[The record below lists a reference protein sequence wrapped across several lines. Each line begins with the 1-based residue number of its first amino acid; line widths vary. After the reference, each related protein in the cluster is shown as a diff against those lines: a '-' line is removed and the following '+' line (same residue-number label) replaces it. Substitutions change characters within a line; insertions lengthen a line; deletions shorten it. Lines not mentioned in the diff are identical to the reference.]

1 MSDDTMLDDSS
12 QVESSEVEES
22 TSTASTQPETTHD
35 IIGRELDKLET
46 PEETEKPEEK
56 APEEPKPV
64 SAERSPWKSWKAEA
78 AKVLEKLPE
87 ETQKYI
93 IERETQFHKGIEQY
107 KEAANYAKTIDRA
120 ISPYKDYMSNLG
132 VTPDVAFT
140 NLLKTE
146 HTLRMGTY
154 QEKAEMLQ
162 KLAHDYQIDMNALAG
177 VPYDP
182 NMHNLKA
189 QLEYTQS
196 QLQASNN
203 FRQSQEDVQIQSAID
218 EFAQSHEHFTDVQAT
233 MADLLERGF
242 ANDLDDAYAKAI
254 RLDDNVFN
262 KTIAQQ
268 QGGVNRQT
276 LEQANQAAQAAKAA
290 AVSVKGAPAGVTRS
304 VTPASTEDAVRQ
316 AMRLH
321 GL

>member
-1 MSDDTMLDDSS
+1 MSEDTMLDDSS
-12 QVESSEVEES
+12 EVVEEVAESSE
-22 TSTASTQPETTHD
+22 PETTHD
-35 IIGRELDKLET
+35 IIEKEFDKLE
-46 PEETEKPEEK
+46 
-56 APEEPKPV
+56 APEEVEEVKEVKV
-64 SAERSPWKSWKAEA
+64 SPERSPWKSWKADA
-78 AKVLEKLPE
+78 AKVMEKLPE
-87 ETQKYI
+87 EAQKYI
-93 IERETQFHKGIEQY
+93 IERQDQFHKGIEQY

-162 KLAHDYQIDMNALAG
+162 KLAHDYQIDMNSLAG

-196 QLQASNN
+196 QLQASQN
-203 FRQSQEDVQIQSAID
+203 FRQSQEDVQIQSTID

-242 ANDLDDAYAKAI
+242 ANDLNDAYAKAV
-254 RLDDNVFN
+254 RLDDNLFN
-262 KTIAQQ
+262 KTVAQQ
-268 QGGVNRQT
+268 QGGANRQN
-276 LEQANQAAQAAKAA
+276 LVQANQAAQAAKAA

-304 VTPASTEDAVRQ
+304 VMPASTEDAVRQ

>member
-1 MSDDTMLDDSS
+1 MSEDTMLDDSS
-12 QVESSEVEES
+12 EVVEEVAESSE
-22 TSTASTQPETTHD
+22 PETTHD
-35 IIGRELDKLET
+35 IIEKEFDKLE
-46 PEETEKPEEK
+46 
-56 APEEPKPV
+56 APEEVEEVEEVKV
-64 SAERSPWKSWKAEA
+64 SPERSPWKSWKADA
-78 AKVLEKLPE
+78 AKVMEKLPE
-87 ETQKYI
+87 EAQKYI
-93 IERETQFHKGIEQY
+93 IERQDQFHKGIEQY

-162 KLAHDYQIDMNALAG
+162 KLAHDYQIDMNSLAG

-182 NMHNLKA
+182 NMHNLKS

-196 QLQASNN
+196 QLQASQN
-203 FRQSQEDVQIQSAID
+203 FRQSQEDVQIQSTID

-242 ANDLDDAYAKAI
+242 ANDLNDAYAKAV
-254 RLDDNVFN
+254 RLDDNLFN
-262 KTIAQQ
+262 KTVAQQ
-268 QGGVNRQT
+268 QGGANRQN
-276 LEQANQAAQAAKAA
+276 LVQANQAAQAAKAA

-304 VTPASTEDAVRQ
+304 VMPASTEDAVRQ

>member
-1 MSDDTMLDDSS
+1 MSEDTMLDDSS
-12 QVESSEVEES
+12 EVVEEVAESSE
-22 TSTASTQPETTHD
+22 PETTHD
-35 IIGRELDKLET
+35 IIEKELDKLE
-46 PEETEKPEEK
+46 
-56 APEEPKPV
+56 APEEVEAPKEVEV
-64 SAERSPWKSWKAEA
+64 SPERSPWKSWKADA
-78 AKVLEKLPE
+78 AKVMEKLPE
-87 ETQKYI
+87 EAQKYI
-93 IERETQFHKGIEQY
+93 IERQDQFHKGIEQY

-146 HTLRMGTY
+146 HTLRMGSY

-162 KLAHDYQIDMNALAG
+162 KLAHDYQIDMNSLAG

-182 NMHNLKA
+182 NMHNLKS

-196 QLQASNN
+196 QLQASQN
-203 FRQSQEDVQIQSAID
+203 FRQSQEDVQIQSTID

-262 KTIAQQ
+262 KTVAQQ
-268 QGGVNRQT
+268 QSGVNRQN
-276 LEQANQAAQAAKAA
+276 LVQANQAAQAAKAA

-304 VTPASTEDAVRQ
+304 VMPASTEDAVRQ

>member
-1 MSDDTMLDDSS
+1 MSEDTMLDDSS
-12 QVESSEVEES
+12 EVVEEVAESSE
-22 TSTASTQPETTHD
+22 PETTHD
-35 IIGRELDKLET
+35 IIEKEFDKLE
-46 PEETEKPEEK
+46 
-56 APEEPKPV
+56 APEEVEEVEEVKV
-64 SAERSPWKSWKAEA
+64 SPERSPWKSWKADA
-78 AKVLEKLPE
+78 AKVMEKLPE
-87 ETQKYI
+87 EAQKYI
-93 IERETQFHKGIEQY
+93 IERQDQFHKGIEQY

-146 HTLRMGTY
+146 HTLRMGSY

-162 KLAHDYQIDMNALAG
+162 KLAHDYQIDMNSLAG

-196 QLQASNN
+196 QLQASQN
-203 FRQSQEDVQIQSAID
+203 FRQSQEDVQIQSTID

-242 ANDLDDAYAKAI
+242 ANDLNDAYAKAV
-254 RLDDNVFN
+254 RLDDNLFN
-262 KTIAQQ
+262 KTVAQQ
-268 QGGVNRQT
+268 QGGANRQN
-276 LEQANQAAQAAKAA
+276 LVQANQAAQAAKAA

-304 VTPASTEDAVRQ
+304 VMPASTEDAVRQ

>member
-1 MSDDTMLDDSS
+1 MSEDTMLDDSS
-12 QVESSEVEES
+12 EVVEEVAESSE
-22 TSTASTQPETTHD
+22 PETTHD
-35 IIGRELDKLET
+35 IIEKEFDKLE
-46 PEETEKPEEK
+46 
-56 APEEPKPV
+56 APEEVEEVEEVKV
-64 SAERSPWKSWKAEA
+64 SPERSPWKSWKADA
-78 AKVLEKLPE
+78 AKVMEKLPE
-87 ETQKYI
+87 EAQKYI
-93 IERETQFHKGIEQY
+93 IERQDQFHKGIEQY

-146 HTLRMGTY
+146 HTLRMGSY

-162 KLAHDYQIDMNALAG
+162 KLAHDYQIDMNSLAG

-182 NMHNLKA
+182 NMHNLKS

-196 QLQASNN
+196 QLQASQN
-203 FRQSQEDVQIQSAID
+203 FRQSQEDVQIQSTID

-242 ANDLDDAYAKAI
+242 ANDLNDAYAKAV
-254 RLDDNVFN
+254 RLDDNLFN
-262 KTIAQQ
+262 KTVAQQ
-268 QGGVNRQT
+268 QGGANRQN
-276 LEQANQAAQAAKAA
+276 LVQANQAAQAAKAA

-304 VTPASTEDAVRQ
+304 VMPASTEDAVRQ

>member
-1 MSDDTMLDDSS
+1 MSEDTMLDDSS
-12 QVESSEVEES
+12 EVVEEVAESSE
-22 TSTASTQPETTHD
+22 PETTHD
-35 IIGRELDKLET
+35 IIEKEFDKLEA
-46 PEETEKPEEK
+46 PDAPEEK
-56 APEEPKPV
+56 VEEVV
-64 SAERSPWKSWKAEA
+64 SPERSPWKSWKADA
-78 AKVLEKLPE
+78 AKVMEKLPE
-87 ETQKYI
+87 EAQKYI
-93 IERETQFHKGIEQY
+93 IERQDQFHKGIEQY

-162 KLAHDYQIDMNALAG
+162 KLAHDYQIDMNSLAG

-182 NMHNLKA
+182 NMHNLKS

-196 QLQASNN
+196 QLQASQN
-203 FRQSQEDVQIQSAID
+203 FRQSQEDVQIQSTID

-242 ANDLDDAYAKAI
+242 ANDLNDAYAKAV
-254 RLDDNVFN
+254 RLDDNLFN
-262 KTIAQQ
+262 KTVAQQ
-268 QGGVNRQT
+268 QGGANRQN
-276 LEQANQAAQAAKAA
+276 LVQANQAAQAAKAA

-304 VTPASTEDAVRQ
+304 VMPASTEDAVRQ

>member
-1 MSDDTMLDDSS
+1 MSEDTMLDDSS
-12 QVESSEVEES
+12 EVVEEVAESSE
-22 TSTASTQPETTHD
+22 PETTHD
-35 IIGRELDKLET
+35 IIEKEFDKLE
-46 PEETEKPEEK
+46 
-56 APEEPKPV
+56 APEEVEEVKEVKV
-64 SAERSPWKSWKAEA
+64 SPERSPWKSWKADA
-78 AKVLEKLPE
+78 AKVMEKLPE
-87 ETQKYI
+87 EAQKYI
-93 IERETQFHKGIEQY
+93 IERQDQFHKGIEQY

-146 HTLRMGTY
+146 HTLRMGSY

-162 KLAHDYQIDMNALAG
+162 KLAHDYQIDMNSLAG

-182 NMHNLKA
+182 NMHNLKS

-196 QLQASNN
+196 QLQASQN
-203 FRQSQEDVQIQSAID
+203 FRQSQEDVQIQSTID

-242 ANDLDDAYAKAI
+242 ANDLDDAYAKAV
-254 RLDDNVFN
+254 RLDDNLFN
-262 KTIAQQ
+262 KTVAQQ
-268 QGGVNRQT
+268 QGGANRQN
-276 LEQANQAAQAAKAA
+276 LVQANQAAQAAKAA

-304 VTPASTEDAVRQ
+304 VMPASTEDAVRQ

>member
-1 MSDDTMLDDSS
+1 MSEDTMLDDSS
-12 QVESSEVEES
+12 EVVEEVAESSE
-22 TSTASTQPETTHD
+22 PETTHD
-35 IIGRELDKLET
+35 IIEKEFDKLE
-46 PEETEKPEEK
+46 
-56 APEEPKPV
+56 APEEVEAPKEVEV
-64 SAERSPWKSWKAEA
+64 SPERSPWKSWKADA
-78 AKVLEKLPE
+78 AKVMEKLPE
-87 ETQKYI
+87 EAQKYI
-93 IERETQFHKGIEQY
+93 IERQDQFHKGIEQY

-162 KLAHDYQIDMNALAG
+162 KLAHDYQIDMNSLAG

-182 NMHNLKA
+182 NMHNLKS

-196 QLQASNN
+196 QLQASQN
-203 FRQSQEDVQIQSAID
+203 FRQSQEDVQIQSTID

-262 KTIAQQ
+262 KTVAQQ
-268 QGGVNRQT
+268 QSGVNRQN
-276 LEQANQAAQAAKAA
+276 LVQANQAAQAAKAA

-304 VTPASTEDAVRQ
+304 VMPASTEDAVRQ

>member
-1 MSDDTMLDDSS
+1 MSEDTMLDDSS
-12 QVESSEVEES
+12 EVVEEVAESSE
-22 TSTASTQPETTHD
+22 PETTHD
-35 IIGRELDKLET
+35 IIEKELDKLE
-46 PEETEKPEEK
+46 
-56 APEEPKPV
+56 APEEVEAPKEVEV
-64 SAERSPWKSWKAEA
+64 SPERSPWKSWKADA
-78 AKVLEKLPE
+78 AKVMEKLPE
-87 ETQKYI
+87 EAQKYI
-93 IERETQFHKGIEQY
+93 IERQDQFHKGIEQY

-162 KLAHDYQIDMNALAG
+162 KLAHDYQIDMNSLAG

-182 NMHNLKA
+182 NMHNLKS

-196 QLQASNN
+196 QLQASQN
-203 FRQSQEDVQIQSAID
+203 FRQSQEDVQIQSTID

-262 KTIAQQ
+262 KTVAQQ
-268 QGGVNRQT
+268 QSGVNRQN
-276 LEQANQAAQAAKAA
+276 LVQANQAAQAAKAA

-304 VTPASTEDAVRQ
+304 VMPASTEDAVRQ

>member
-1 MSDDTMLDDSS
+1 MSEDTMLDDSS
-12 QVESSEVEES
+12 EVVEEVAESSE
-22 TSTASTQPETTHD
+22 PETTHD
-35 IIGRELDKLET
+35 IIEKEFDKLE
-46 PEETEKPEEK
+46 
-56 APEEPKPV
+56 APEEVEEVEEVKV
-64 SAERSPWKSWKAEA
+64 SPERSPWKSWKADA
-78 AKVLEKLPE
+78 AKVMEKLPE
-87 ETQKYI
+87 EAQKYI
-93 IERETQFHKGIEQY
+93 IERQDQFHKGIEQY

-146 HTLRMGTY
+146 HTLRMGSY

-162 KLAHDYQIDMNALAG
+162 KLAHDYQIDMNSLAG

-182 NMHNLKA
+182 NMHNLKS

-196 QLQASNN
+196 QLQASQN
-203 FRQSQEDVQIQSAID
+203 FRQSQEDVQIQSSID

-262 KTIAQQ
+262 KTVAQQ
-268 QGGVNRQT
+268 QSGVNRQN
-276 LEQANQAAQAAKAA
+276 LVQANQAAQAAKAA

-304 VTPASTEDAVRQ
+304 VMPASTEDAVRQ

>member
-1 MSDDTMLDDSS
+1 MLDDSS
-12 QVESSEVEES
+12 EVVEEVAESSE
-22 TSTASTQPETTHD
+22 PETTHD
-35 IIGRELDKLET
+35 IIEKEFDKLE
-46 PEETEKPEEK
+46 
-56 APEEPKPV
+56 APEEVEEVKEVKV
-64 SAERSPWKSWKAEA
+64 SPERSPWKSWKADA
-78 AKVLEKLPE
+78 AKVMEKLPE
-87 ETQKYI
+87 EAQKYI
-93 IERETQFHKGIEQY
+93 IERQDQFHKGIEQY

-162 KLAHDYQIDMNALAG
+162 KLAHDYQIDMNSLAG

-182 NMHNLKA
+182 NMHNLKS

-196 QLQASNN
+196 QLQASQN
-203 FRQSQEDVQIQSAID
+203 FRQSQEDVQIQSTID

-242 ANDLDDAYAKAI
+242 ANDLDDAYAKAV
-254 RLDDNVFN
+254 RLDDNLFN
-262 KTIAQQ
+262 KTVAQQ
-268 QGGVNRQT
+268 QGGANRQN
-276 LEQANQAAQAAKAA
+276 LVQANQAAQAAKAA

-304 VTPASTEDAVRQ
+304 VMPASTEDAVRQ

>member
-1 MSDDTMLDDSS
+1 MSEDTMLDDSS
-12 QVESSEVEES
+12 EVVEEVAESSE
-22 TSTASTQPETTHD
+22 PETTHD
-35 IIGRELDKLET
+35 IIEKEFDKLE
-46 PEETEKPEEK
+46 
-56 APEEPKPV
+56 APEEVEAPEEEVKV
-64 SAERSPWKSWKAEA
+64 SPERSPWKSWKADA
-78 AKVLEKLPE
+78 AKVMEKLPE
-87 ETQKYI
+87 EAQKYI
-93 IERETQFHKGIEQY
+93 IERQDQFHKGIEQY
-107 KEAANYAKTIDRA
+107 KAAANYAKTIDRA

-162 KLAHDYQIDMNALAG
+162 KLAHDYQIDMNSLAG

-182 NMHNLKA
+182 NMHNLKS

-196 QLQASNN
+196 QLQASQN
-203 FRQSQEDVQIQSAID
+203 FRQSQEDVQIQSTID

-242 ANDLDDAYAKAI
+242 ANDLNDAYAKAV
-254 RLDDNVFN
+254 RLDDNLFN

-268 QGGVNRQT
+268 QGGANRQN
-276 LEQANQAAQAAKAA
+276 LVQANQAAQAAKAA

-304 VTPASTEDAVRQ
+304 VMPASTEDAVRQ

>member
-1 MSDDTMLDDSS
+1 MSEDTMLVDSS
-12 QVESSEVEES
+12 EVVEEVAESSE
-22 TSTASTQPETTHD
+22 PETTHD
-35 IIGRELDKLET
+35 IIEKEFDKLE
-46 PEETEKPEEK
+46 
-56 APEEPKPV
+56 APEEVEEVEEVKV
-64 SAERSPWKSWKAEA
+64 SPERSPWKSWKADA
-78 AKVLEKLPE
+78 AKVMEKLPE
-87 ETQKYI
+87 EAQKYI
-93 IERETQFHKGIEQY
+93 IERQDQFHKGIEQY

-146 HTLRMGTY
+146 HTLRMGSY

-162 KLAHDYQIDMNALAG
+162 KLAHDYQIDMNSLAG

-196 QLQASNN
+196 QLQASQN
-203 FRQSQEDVQIQSAID
+203 FRQSQEDVQIQSTID

-262 KTIAQQ
+262 KTVAQQ
-268 QGGVNRQT
+268 QSGVNRQN
-276 LEQANQAAQAAKAA
+276 LVQANQAAQAAKAA

-304 VTPASTEDAVRQ
+304 VMPASTEDAVRQ

>member
-1 MSDDTMLDDSS
+1 MSEDTMLDDSS
-12 QVESSEVEES
+12 EVVEEVAESSE
-22 TSTASTQPETTHD
+22 PETTHD
-35 IIGRELDKLET
+35 IIEKEFDKLE
-46 PEETEKPEEK
+46 
-56 APEEPKPV
+56 APEEVEAPKEVEV
-64 SAERSPWKSWKAEA
+64 SPERSPWKSWKADA
-78 AKVLEKLPE
+78 AKVMEKLPE
-87 ETQKYI
+87 EAQKYI
-93 IERETQFHKGIEQY
+93 IERQDQFHKGIEQY

-162 KLAHDYQIDMNALAG
+162 KLAHDYQIDMNSLAG

-182 NMHNLKA
+182 NMHNLKS

-196 QLQASNN
+196 QLQASQN
-203 FRQSQEDVQIQSAID
+203 FRQSQEDVQIQSTID

-242 ANDLDDAYAKAI
+242 ANDLNDAYAKAV
-254 RLDDNVFN
+254 RLDDNLFN
-262 KTIAQQ
+262 KTVAQQ
-268 QGGVNRQT
+268 QGGANRQN
-276 LEQANQAAQAAKAA
+276 LVQANQAAQAAKAA

-304 VTPASTEDAVRQ
+304 VMPASTEDAVRQ

>member
-1 MSDDTMLDDSS
+1 MSEDTMLDDSS
-12 QVESSEVEES
+12 EVVEEVAESSE
-22 TSTASTQPETTHD
+22 PETTHD
-35 IIGRELDKLET
+35 IIEKEFDKLE
-46 PEETEKPEEK
+46 
-56 APEEPKPV
+56 APEEVEEVKEVKV
-64 SAERSPWKSWKAEA
+64 SPERSPWKSWKADA
-78 AKVLEKLPE
+78 AKVMEKLPE
-87 ETQKYI
+87 EAQKYI
-93 IERETQFHKGIEQY
+93 IERQDQFHKGIEQY

-162 KLAHDYQIDMNALAG
+162 KLAHDYQIDMNSLAG

-182 NMHNLKA
+182 NMHNLKS

-196 QLQASNN
+196 QLQASQN
-203 FRQSQEDVQIQSAID
+203 FRQSQEDVQIQSTID

-242 ANDLDDAYAKAI
+242 ANDLDDAYAKAV
-254 RLDDNVFN
+254 RLDDNLFN
-262 KTIAQQ
+262 KTVAQQ
-268 QGGVNRQT
+268 QGGANRQN
-276 LEQANQAAQAAKAA
+276 LVQANQAAQAAKAA

-304 VTPASTEDAVRQ
+304 VMPASTEDAVRQ

>member
-1 MSDDTMLDDSS
+1 MSEDTMLDDSS
-12 QVESSEVEES
+12 EVVEEVAESSE
-22 TSTASTQPETTHD
+22 PETTHD
-35 IIGRELDKLET
+35 IIEKEFDKLEA
-46 PEETEKPEEK
+46 PDAPEEK
-56 APEEPKPV
+56 VEEVV
-64 SAERSPWKSWKAEA
+64 SPERSPWKSWKADA
-78 AKVLEKLPE
+78 AKVMEKLPE
-87 ETQKYI
+87 EAQKYI
-93 IERETQFHKGIEQY
+93 IERQDQFHKGIEQY

-146 HTLRMGTY
+146 HTLRMGSY

-162 KLAHDYQIDMNALAG
+162 KLAHDYQIDMNSLAG

-182 NMHNLKA
+182 NMHNLKS

-196 QLQASNN
+196 QLQASQN
-203 FRQSQEDVQIQSAID
+203 FRQSQEDVQIQSTID

-242 ANDLDDAYAKAI
+242 ANDLNDAYAKAV
-254 RLDDNVFN
+254 RLDDNLFN
-262 KTIAQQ
+262 KTVAQQ
-268 QGGVNRQT
+268 QGGANRQN
-276 LEQANQAAQAAKAA
+276 LVQANQAAQAAKAA

-304 VTPASTEDAVRQ
+304 VMPASTEDAVRQ

>member
-1 MSDDTMLDDSS
+1 MSEDTMLDDSS
-12 QVESSEVEES
+12 EVVEEVAESSE
-22 TSTASTQPETTHD
+22 PETTHD
-35 IIGRELDKLET
+35 IIEKEFDKLE
-46 PEETEKPEEK
+46 
-56 APEEPKPV
+56 APEEVEEVEEVKV
-64 SAERSPWKSWKAEA
+64 SPERSPWKSWKADA
-78 AKVLEKLPE
+78 AKVMEKLPE
-87 ETQKYI
+87 EAQKYI
-93 IERETQFHKGIEQY
+93 IERQDQFHKGIEQY

-146 HTLRMGTY
+146 HTLRMGSY

-162 KLAHDYQIDMNALAG
+162 KLAHDYQIDMNSLAG

-182 NMHNLKA
+182 NMHNLKS

-196 QLQASNN
+196 QLQASQN
-203 FRQSQEDVQIQSAID
+203 FRQSQEDVQIQSSID

-262 KTIAQQ
+262 KTVAQSSS
-268 QGGVNRQT
+268 G
-276 LEQANQAAQAAKAA
+276 K
-290 AVSVKGAPAGVTRS
+290 SSSSSCKGRS
-304 VTPASTEDAVRQ
+304 RICKRRSCWSDSLSYACIN
-316 AMRLH
+316 
-321 GL
+321 

>member
-1 MSDDTMLDDSS
+1 MSEDTMLDDSS
-12 QVESSEVEES
+12 EVVEEVSESSE
-22 TSTASTQPETTHD
+22 PETTHD
-35 IIGRELDKLET
+35 IIEKEFDKLE
-46 PEETEKPEEK
+46 
-56 APEEPKPV
+56 APEEVEEVEEVKV
-64 SAERSPWKSWKAEA
+64 SPERSPWKSWKADA
-78 AKVLEKLPE
+78 AKVMEKLPE
-87 ETQKYI
+87 EAQKYI
-93 IERETQFHKGIEQY
+93 IERQDQFHKGIEQY

-146 HTLRMGTY
+146 HTLRMGSY

-162 KLAHDYQIDMNALAG
+162 KLAHDYQIDMNSLAG

-196 QLQASNN
+196 QLQASQN
-203 FRQSQEDVQIQSAID
+203 FRQSQEDVQIQSTID

-242 ANDLDDAYAKAI
+242 ANDLNDAYAKAV
-254 RLDDNVFN
+254 RLDDNLFN
-262 KTIAQQ
+262 KTVAQQ
-268 QGGVNRQT
+268 QGGANRQN
-276 LEQANQAAQAAKAA
+276 LVQANQAAQAAKAA

-304 VTPASTEDAVRQ
+304 VMPASTEDAVRQ

>member
-22 TSTASTQPETTHD
+22 TSTASTEPETTHD
-35 IIGRELDKLET
+35 IIGRELDKLT

-64 SAERSPWKSWKAEA
+64 VSERSPWKSWKAEA

-146 HTLRMGTY
+146 HTLRMGSY

-162 KLAHDYQIDMNALAG
+162 KLAHDYQIDLNALAG

>member
-1 MSDDTMLDDSS
+1 MSEDTMLDDSS
-12 QVESSEVEES
+12 EVVEEVAESSE
-22 TSTASTQPETTHD
+22 PETTHD
-35 IIGRELDKLET
+35 IIEMEFDKLE
-46 PEETEKPEEK
+46 
-56 APEEPKPV
+56 APEEVEEVEEVKV
-64 SAERSPWKSWKAEA
+64 SPERSPWKSWKADA
-78 AKVLEKLPE
+78 AKVMEKLPE
-87 ETQKYI
+87 EAQKYI
-93 IERETQFHKGIEQY
+93 IERQDQFHKGIEQY

-146 HTLRMGTY
+146 HTLRMGSY

-162 KLAHDYQIDMNALAG
+162 KLAHDYQIDMNSLAG

-182 NMHNLKA
+182 NMHNLKS

-196 QLQASNN
+196 QLQASQN
-203 FRQSQEDVQIQSAID
+203 FRQSQEDVQIQSSID

-262 KTIAQQ
+262 KTVAQQ
-268 QGGVNRQT
+268 QSGVNRQN
-276 LEQANQAAQAAKAA
+276 LVQANQAAQAAKAA

-304 VTPASTEDAVRQ
+304 VMPASTEDAVRQ

>member
-1 MSDDTMLDDSS
+1 MSEDTMLDDSS
-12 QVESSEVEES
+12 EVVEEVAESSE
-22 TSTASTQPETTHD
+22 PETTHD
-35 IIGRELDKLET
+35 IIEKEFDKLE
-46 PEETEKPEEK
+46 
-56 APEEPKPV
+56 APEEVEAPKEVKV
-64 SAERSPWKSWKAEA
+64 SPERSPWKSWKADA
-78 AKVLEKLPE
+78 AKVMEKLPE
-87 ETQKYI
+87 EAQKYI
-93 IERETQFHKGIEQY
+93 IERQDQFHKGIEQY

-162 KLAHDYQIDMNALAG
+162 KLAHDYQIDMNSLAG

-182 NMHNLKA
+182 NMHNLKS

-196 QLQASNN
+196 QLQASQN
-203 FRQSQEDVQIQSAID
+203 FRQSQEDVQIQSTID

-242 ANDLDDAYAKAI
+242 ANDLDDAYAKAV
-254 RLDDNVFN
+254 RLDDNLFN
-262 KTIAQQ
+262 KTVAQQ
-268 QGGVNRQT
+268 QGGANRQN
-276 LEQANQAAQAAKAA
+276 LVQANQAAQAAKAA

-304 VTPASTEDAVRQ
+304 VMPASTEDAVRQ

>member
-1 MSDDTMLDDSS
+1 MSEDTMLDDSS
-12 QVESSEVEES
+12 EVVEEVAESSE
-22 TSTASTQPETTHD
+22 PETTHD
-35 IIGRELDKLET
+35 IIEKEFDKLE
-46 PEETEKPEEK
+46 
-56 APEEPKPV
+56 APEEVEAPKEVEV
-64 SAERSPWKSWKAEA
+64 SPERSPWKSWKADA
-78 AKVLEKLPE
+78 AKVMEKLPE
-87 ETQKYI
+87 EAQKYI
-93 IERETQFHKGIEQY
+93 IERQDQFHKGIEQY
-107 KEAANYAKTIDRA
+107 KEAASYAKTIDRA

-162 KLAHDYQIDMNALAG
+162 KLAHDYQIDMNSLAG

-182 NMHNLKA
+182 NMHNLKS

-196 QLQASNN
+196 QLQASQN
-203 FRQSQEDVQIQSAID
+203 FRQSQEDVQIQSTID

-242 ANDLDDAYAKAI
+242 ANDLDDAYAKAV
-254 RLDDNVFN
+254 RLDDNLFN
-262 KTIAQQ
+262 KTVAQQ
-268 QGGVNRQT
+268 QGGANRQN
-276 LEQANQAAQAAKAA
+276 LVQANQAAQAAKAA

-304 VTPASTEDAVRQ
+304 VMPASTEDAVRQ

>member
-1 MSDDTMLDDSS
+1 MLDDSS
-12 QVESSEVEES
+12 EVVEEVAESSE
-22 TSTASTQPETTHD
+22 PETTHD
-35 IIGRELDKLET
+35 IIEKEFDKLE
-46 PEETEKPEEK
+46 
-56 APEEPKPV
+56 APEEVEEVEEVKV
-64 SAERSPWKSWKAEA
+64 SPERSPWKSWKADA
-78 AKVLEKLPE
+78 AKVMEKLPE
-87 ETQKYI
+87 EAQKYI
-93 IERETQFHKGIEQY
+93 IERQDQFHKGIEQY

-146 HTLRMGTY
+146 HTLRMGSY

-162 KLAHDYQIDMNALAG
+162 KLAHDYQIDMNSLAG

-182 NMHNLKA
+182 NMHNLKS

-196 QLQASNN
+196 QLQASQN
-203 FRQSQEDVQIQSAID
+203 FRQSQEDVQIQSTID

-242 ANDLDDAYAKAI
+242 ANDLDDAYAKAV
-254 RLDDNVFN
+254 RLDDNLFN
-262 KTIAQQ
+262 KTVAQQ
-268 QGGVNRQT
+268 QGGANRQN
-276 LEQANQAAQAAKAA
+276 LVQANQAAQAAKAA

-304 VTPASTEDAVRQ
+304 VMPASTEDAVRQ

>member
-1 MSDDTMLDDSS
+1 MSEDTMLDDSS
-12 QVESSEVEES
+12 EVVEEVAESSE
-22 TSTASTQPETTHD
+22 PETTHD
-35 IIGRELDKLET
+35 IIEMEFDKLE
-46 PEETEKPEEK
+46 
-56 APEEPKPV
+56 APEEVEAVEEVKV
-64 SAERSPWKSWKAEA
+64 SPERSPWKSWKADA
-78 AKVLEKLPE
+78 AKVMEKLPE
-87 ETQKYI
+87 EAQKYI
-93 IERETQFHKGIEQY
+93 IERQDQFHKGIEQY

-146 HTLRMGTY
+146 HTLRMGSY

-162 KLAHDYQIDMNALAG
+162 KLAHDYQIDMNSLAG

-182 NMHNLKA
+182 NMHNLKS

-196 QLQASNN
+196 QLQASQN
-203 FRQSQEDVQIQSAID
+203 FRQSQEDVQIQSTID

-262 KTIAQQ
+262 KTVAQQ
-268 QGGVNRQT
+268 QSGVNRQN
-276 LEQANQAAQAAKAA
+276 LVQANQAAQAAKAA

-304 VTPASTEDAVRQ
+304 VMPASTEDAVRQ

>member
-22 TSTASTQPETTHD
+22 TSTASTEPETTHD
-35 IIGRELDKLET
+35 IIGRELDKLT

-64 SAERSPWKSWKAEA
+64 SPERSPWKSWKAEA
-78 AKVLEKLPE
+78 AKALEKLPE

-146 HTLRMGTY
+146 HTLRMGSY

-162 KLAHDYQIDMNALAG
+162 KLAHDYQIDLNALAG

>member
-1 MSDDTMLDDSS
+1 MSEDTMLDDSS
-12 QVESSEVEES
+12 EVVEEVAESSE
-22 TSTASTQPETTHD
+22 PETTHD
-35 IIGRELDKLET
+35 IIEKEFDKLEA
-46 PEETEKPEEK
+46 PD
-56 APEEPKPV
+56 APEEVEEVKV
-64 SAERSPWKSWKAEA
+64 SPERSPWKSWKADA
-78 AKVLEKLPE
+78 AKVMEKLPE
-87 ETQKYI
+87 EAQKYI
-93 IERETQFHKGIEQY
+93 IERQDQFHKGIEQY

-162 KLAHDYQIDMNALAG
+162 KLAHDYQIDMNSLAG

-182 NMHNLKA
+182 NMHNLKS

-196 QLQASNN
+196 QLQASQN
-203 FRQSQEDVQIQSAID
+203 FRQSQEDVQIQSTID

-254 RLDDNVFN
+254 RLDDNIFN
-262 KTIAQQ
+262 KTVAQQ
-268 QGGVNRQT
+268 QSGVNRQN
-276 LEQANQAAQAAKAA
+276 LVQANQAAQAAKAA

-304 VTPASTEDAVRQ
+304 VMPASTEDAVRQ

>member
-1 MSDDTMLDDSS
+1 MSEDTMLDDSS
-12 QVESSEVEES
+12 EVVEEVAESSE
-22 TSTASTQPETTHD
+22 PETTHD
-35 IIGRELDKLET
+35 IIEKEFDKLE
-46 PEETEKPEEK
+46 
-56 APEEPKPV
+56 APEEVEEVEEVKV
-64 SAERSPWKSWKAEA
+64 SPERSPWKSWKADA
-78 AKVLEKLPE
+78 AKVMEKLPE
-87 ETQKYI
+87 EAQKYI
-93 IERETQFHKGIEQY
+93 IERQDQFHKGIEQY

-146 HTLRMGTY
+146 HTLRMGSY

-162 KLAHDYQIDMNALAG
+162 KLAHDYQIDMNSLAG

-182 NMHNLKA
+182 NMHNLKS

-196 QLQASNN
+196 QLQASQN
-203 FRQSQEDVQIQSAID
+203 FRQSQEDVQIQSTID

-262 KTIAQQ
+262 KTVAQQ
-268 QGGVNRQT
+268 QSGVNRQN
-276 LEQANQAAQAAKAA
+276 LVQANQAAQAAKAA

-304 VTPASTEDAVRQ
+304 VMPASTEDAVRQ

>member
-1 MSDDTMLDDSS
+1 MSEDTMLDDSS
-12 QVESSEVEES
+12 EVVEEVAESSE
-22 TSTASTQPETTHD
+22 PETTHD
-35 IIGRELDKLET
+35 IIEKEFDKLEA
-46 PEETEKPEEK
+46 PDAPEEK
-56 APEEPKPV
+56 VEEVV
-64 SAERSPWKSWKAEA
+64 SPERSPWKSWKADA
-78 AKVLEKLPE
+78 AKVMEKLPE
-87 ETQKYI
+87 EAQKYI
-93 IERETQFHKGIEQY
+93 IERQDQFHKGIEQY

-146 HTLRMGTY
+146 HTLRMGSY

-162 KLAHDYQIDMNALAG
+162 KLAHDYQIDMNSLAG

-182 NMHNLKA
+182 NMHNLKS

-196 QLQASNN
+196 QLQASQN
-203 FRQSQEDVQIQSAID
+203 FRQSQEDVQIQSTID

-262 KTIAQQ
+262 KTVAQQ
-268 QGGVNRQT
+268 QSGVNRQN
-276 LEQANQAAQAAKAA
+276 LVQANQAAQAAKAA

-304 VTPASTEDAVRQ
+304 VMPASTEDAVRQ

>member
-1 MSDDTMLDDSS
+1 MSEDTMLDDSS
-12 QVESSEVEES
+12 EVVEEVAESSE
-22 TSTASTQPETTHD
+22 PETTHD
-35 IIGRELDKLET
+35 IIEKEFDKLEA
-46 PEETEKPEEK
+46 PDAPEEK
-56 APEEPKPV
+56 VEEVV
-64 SAERSPWKSWKAEA
+64 SPERSPWKSWKADA
-78 AKVLEKLPE
+78 AKVMEKLPE
-87 ETQKYI
+87 EAQKYI
-93 IERETQFHKGIEQY
+93 IERQDQFHKGIEQY

-146 HTLRMGTY
+146 HTLRMGSY

-162 KLAHDYQIDMNALAG
+162 KLAHDYQIDMNSLAG

-196 QLQASNN
+196 QLQASQN
-203 FRQSQEDVQIQSAID
+203 FRQSQEDVQIQSTID

-242 ANDLDDAYAKAI
+242 ANDLNDAYAKAV
-254 RLDDNVFN
+254 RLDDNLFN

-268 QGGVNRQT
+268 QGGANRQN
-276 LEQANQAAQAAKAA
+276 LVQANQAAQAAKAA

-304 VTPASTEDAVRQ
+304 VMPASTEDAVRQ

>member
-12 QVESSEVEES
+12 EVVEEVAESSE
-22 TSTASTQPETTHD
+22 PETTHD
-35 IIGRELDKLET
+35 IIGREFDKLET
-46 PEETEKPEEK
+46 ETEEKVEEK
-56 APEEPKPV
+56 VEEVKVV
-64 SAERSPWKSWKAEA
+64 SPERSPWKSWKADA
-78 AKVLEKLPE
+78 AKVMEKLPE
-87 ETQKYI
+87 EAQKYI
-93 IERETQFHKGIEQY
+93 IERQDQFHKGIEQY

-120 ISPYKDYMSNLG
+120 ISPYKEYMSNLG

-146 HTLRMGTY
+146 HTLRMGSY

-162 KLAHDYQIDMNALAG
+162 KLAHDYRIDMNSLAS

-196 QLQASNN
+196 QLQASQN
-203 FRQSQEDVQIQSAID
+203 FRQSQEDVQIQSNID
-218 EFAQSHEHFTDVQAT
+218 EFAQSHEYFTDVQAT

-254 RLDDNVFN
+254 RLDDDVFN
-262 KTIAQQ
+262 KTLVRQQ
-268 QGGVNRQT
+268 SGVNRQK
-276 LEQANQAAQAAKAA
+276 LVQANQAAQAAKAA
-290 AVSVKGAPAGVTRS
+290 AVSVKGAPAGTTRS
-304 VTPASTEDAVRQ
+304 VTPASTEDAVRW
-316 AMRLH
+316 AMSQH